1 MKIGRITTFTYTMLY
16 MKAILLFLLLSLR
29 GLYSFSQGLQIK
41 AGDSF
46 PDLPISNLIN
56 APVTSIT
63 LSKPSEKKLYILSFW
78 GTWCS
83 PCIPEMDA
91 LAKLQV
97 RNYSSIQV
105 IGIAN
110 DSHARLVSYLKKKPS
125 TLWLASDTSA
135 LFYQMFLLSSV
146 GNSAIVNTAG
156 KVVAV
161 VKTDSVNQQ
170 MISRLLAGQNV
181 NSTAN
186 LKISSHNTESDLFG
200 VDSTLSE
207 NFTLRGYMKGQRSM
221 SLSYDKTS
229 IYGDRRIT
237 FVNCS
242 AVSLYKEAYRIN
254 SSKQIVYE
262 IPEKEVSNYD
272 NKETLY
278 CLDLLIKF
286 PCKDSLYVG
295 LQGKLAKL
303 LPIKARIEMREIPVY
318 VVVNRGFNQPQS
330 AETVSSYS
338 FSGSGY
344 DGKGTTIANF
354 ADNYLSNEF
363 DLPVVDETGLSDR
376 YNIKTEVVMRTRES
390 ILKSIADIGLDLVKK
405 MKNMRVL
412 VLSKQD

>member
-1 MKIGRITTFTYTMLY
+1 
-16 MKAILLFLLLSLR
+16 MKAILIFLLLSLR

-41 AGDSF
+41 AGDFF

-56 APVTSIT
+56 APVTSII
-63 LSKPSEKKLYILSFW
+63 LSKPPEKKLYILSFW
-78 GTWCS
+78 GTWCA

-97 RNYSSIQV
+97 RNSSNIQV

-110 DSHARLVSYLKKKPS
+110 DSHERLVSYLKKKPS
-125 TLWLASDTSA
+125 TIWLASDTSA
-135 LFYQMFLLSSV
+135 LFYQMFLLTSV
-146 GNSAIVNTAG
+146 GHSAIINAAG

-161 VKTDSVNQQ
+161 VKTDSLNQQ

-181 NSTAN
+181 KSTAD
-186 LKISSHNTESDLFG
+186 LKFSNHGTKSDLFG

-207 NFTLRGYMKGQRSM
+207 NFTLRGYMKGKKSM
-221 SLSYDKTS
+221 SMSYGRAS

-242 AVSLYKEAYRIN
+242 AVSLYKEAYQIN

-262 IPEKEVSNYD
+262 FPEKEVSDYE

-278 CLDLLIKF
+278 CLDIMVKF
-286 PCKDSLYVG
+286 PGIDSLYN
-295 LQGKLAKL
+295 KLRERL
-303 LPIKARIEMREIPVY
+303 SEFLPVKARIEMREIPVY
-318 VVVNRGFNQPQS
+318 AVINRGFNQPQS
-330 AETVSSYS
+330 VETVPSYS
-338 FSGSGY
+338 FSGNGY

-363 DLPVVDETGLSDR
+363 DLPVVDETGLPDR
-376 YNIKTEVVMRTRES
+376 YNIKTQVELRTRES
-390 ILKSIADIGLDLVKK
+390 ILKSIGDIGLELVKK
-405 MKNMRVL
+405 TKSMRVL
-412 VLSKQD
+412 ILSKQD